1 MTTLDETRG
10 VTVSQM
16 PQLVVDHDDPR
27 IRHSLWCQEHTN
39 EDPIGSPAYGVCT
52 APVELDFHEAA
63 QGTDD
68 SAFVSATLEFAASN
82 LEFGYPGDIVYVAFN
97 RSGHNPQALLP
108 WKCVPLAFALLAAN
122 ARSRGDEETANSFAR
137 VAQSAIDHHDG
148 DKISH
153 RMEVVDRSRYSA
165 EHREG
170 MMAAYRELGRH
181 DLIAALLEDMDWID
195 RRSPDEPPSMNRSSV
210 LPTTRTAPDGT
221 VLDLTQPLIDRLGQ
235 PWHWVGYSTTGT
247 PLVSSSE
254 DGGTYTL
261 ISAVYDSV
269 GPFTQDAPAVSK

>member
-1 MTTLDETRG
+1 MTTLDERPAAK
-10 VTVSQM
+10 SAPSL

-27 IRHSLWCQEHTN
+27 ILHTLWCVEHQDDDVFPTDGACTKPFEVEFPTPAFSESLRTVKAELSFSTIDLQFSGDN
-39 EDPIGSPAYGVCT
+39 DPTWVMLTANGRSFDMQMEAWQAVPTAY
-52 APVELDFHEAA
+52 L
-63 QGTDD
+63 
-68 SAFVSATLEFAASN
+68 
-82 LEFGYPGDIVYVAFN
+82 
-97 RSGHNPQALLP
+97 
-108 WKCVPLAFALLAAN
+108 LLAAE
-122 ARSRGDEETANSFAR
+122 AQYRGAEETANSFAR
-137 VAQSAIDHHDG
+137 MAQSAIDHHDG